1 MRCILPI
8 FSKIKVCC
16 IYLSFI
22 YLYKNSASNIIQH
35 KIRYLFLTI
44 FNSSP
49 NIISWRG
56 FFHKFTSFSFPEQ
69 YVFITLFTPFLNFQK
84 SSSLSIEKC
93 VLQITFPLLN
103 FVYHKFINQNEV
115 VYNVF
120 NFLFWPT
127 KPPKTEG
134 LTDERNG
141 PWELAKKKK
150 KINTEQFE
158 RRWRRTN
165 VKQISY
171 FHRPYTG
178 NLFHSIELCKV
189 DAP

>member
-120 NFLFWPT
+120 NFLFWSKET
-127 KPPKTEG
+127 TQDGGVDWWKKWS
-134 LTDERNG
+134 LRVSQ
-141 PWELAKKKK
+141 KKKK
-150 KINTEQFE
+150 
-158 RRWRRTN
+158 
-165 VKQISY
+165 
-171 FHRPYTG
+171 
-178 NLFHSIELCKV
+178 
-189 DAP
+189 